1 MIFIDFLMGNL
12 QVDGIPTWIKGDV
25 SPNTDANR
33 LLRSVEDCLVIRVV
47 WDGKK
52 QQVIHVEV
60 RFVEVIL

>member
-47 WDGKK
+47 WDGEN